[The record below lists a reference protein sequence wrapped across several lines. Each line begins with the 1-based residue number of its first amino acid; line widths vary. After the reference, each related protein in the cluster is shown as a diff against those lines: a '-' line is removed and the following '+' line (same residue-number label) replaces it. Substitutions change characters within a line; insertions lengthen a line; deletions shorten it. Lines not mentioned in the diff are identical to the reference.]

1 MKFIVLEICKGVPHG
16 VPQQGKNG
24 KDGEI
29 GHNGQKLHSLGFIIE
44 INKASKDQQYSC
56 PTISC
61 GDEARCGQGS
71 GPDRAHLWE
80 A

>member
-1 MKFIVLEICKGVPHG
+1 MKVIIWGRYKGVPHG

-24 KDGEI
+24 KDGEN

-44 INKASKDQQYSC
+44 INKVSKDQQYPC

-71 GPDRAHLWE
+71 GPNRG
-80 A
+80 